1 MAAKNKCKTIT
12 KKGKTKVIIK
22 SIKGQS
28 LNMREVEDLQ
38 NQKLDYAL
46 PLEIITKGKNFV
58 LIYDITDDIPLARYM
73 HTNVSREK
81 FAEMMLQMLG
91 ILQKA
96 TQSLYNLQNLILDP
110 EKIMV
115 NPSSGKIRVMFVPI
129 LYYEYG
135 TSVRK
140 FLLNLIGNTTFE
152 NAQDCDYVEK
162 CIAIINKGINF
173 SIVELQEYLE
183 SLQKS
188 QRRVQREIFSEEPE
202 KIYDPKKAS
211 VPAPPKVEE
220 DDDDLGTT
228 ALEFTIDVRKPKKA
242 CIIRK
247 KTGQKYYLK
256 GTVTTI
262 GKQTCDIALSDNRLI
277 SRHHAEIG
285 RTENGYYIKDS
296 GSTNGT
302 SVGGQKLQAGETVE
316 LKNNMELKL
325 ADEIFQFV
333 ENDR

>member
-1 MAAKNKCKTIT
+1 MEAKNKCKTIT

-22 SIKGQS
+22 SIKGQN

-73 HTNVSREK
+73 HTKVSREK

-152 NAQDCDYVEK
+152 NAQECDYVEK
-162 CIAIINKGINF
+162 CIAIINRGINF

-188 QRRVQREIFSEEPE
+188 QRRVQREIFDGEPE
-202 KIYDPKKAS
+202 KIYDPKKEP
-211 VPAPPKVEE
+211 VRDIPKEEE
-220 DDDDLGTT
+220 DDFNPDTT
-228 ALEFTIDVRKPKKA
+228 NLESVAAQEQKGAYIV
-242 CIIRK
+242 RK

-256 GTVTTI
+256 GTTTTI
-262 GKQTCDIALSDNRLI
+262 GKQNCDITVSDNRLI
-277 SRHHAEIG
+277 SRHHAEIV
-285 RTENGYYIKDS
+285 RTESGYSIKDS
-296 GSTNGT
+296 RSTNGT
-302 SVGGQKLQAGETVE
+302 SVGGRKLKEGDTVN

-333 ENDR
+333 ENNE